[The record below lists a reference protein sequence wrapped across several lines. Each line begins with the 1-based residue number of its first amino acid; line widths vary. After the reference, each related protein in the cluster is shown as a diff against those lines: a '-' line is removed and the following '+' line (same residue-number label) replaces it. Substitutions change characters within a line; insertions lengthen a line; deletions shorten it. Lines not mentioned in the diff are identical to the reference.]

1 MNYYV
6 TKHFFLSNYE
16 DRIYSKTIIEE
27 VKMCTVK
34 ITIITTYEVVNDGK
48 LAVDYCHQL

>member
-6 TKHFFLSNYE
+6 TKYVFYATMKLEFT
-16 DRIYSKTIIEE
+16 SKKIIEE

-34 ITIITTYEVVNDGK
+34 ITIIT
-48 LAVDYCHQL
+48 